1 MDSFDLIEEQDL
13 ESVRSSA
20 FMGRMNIYFNR
31 GYYEYGRG
39 YKKGADP
46 VFKAGLE
53 FKLDVAHETGHMILK
68 SYGGNTYSWEHKGPL
83 ILYHL
88 NMHCLIQFIQ
98 DWRDRFNE
106 IL

>member
-1 MDSFDLIEEQDL
+1 
-13 ESVRSSA
+13 
-20 FMGRMNIYFNR
+20 MGRMNIYFNR

-68 SYGGNTYSWEHKGPL
+68 VTVGIRIHGSIKGPL

-88 NMHCLIQFIQ
+88 NMHCLIQFIR